1 MSASQVS
8 PSGAPASIH
17 LRVAR
22 AGKFDVD
29 AAGLALTDL
38 AWLGRPADGLEGQ
51 PGARRIAVDLE
62 LPVRDG
68 SSPSPVRKAAL
79 IDLGQPQVE
88 DAGFTLAVSWQSA
101 TLAPLFPV
109 FIGQLRVG
117 PSGLVV
123 DGRYTPP
130 FGRLGLVIDATLLR
144 FVARRTAQAFLERVA
159 AHLDGLLPADN
170 GQDPLTSG

>member
-8 PSGAPASIH
+8 ATGNPASVH

-29 AAGLALTDL
+29 AARRALKDP
-38 AWLGRPADGLEGQ
+38 AWLGRPADGLAGQ

-79 IDLGQPQVE
+79 IDLGLPQVE
-88 DAGFTLAVSWQSA
+88 DAGLTVAVSWQSA

-117 PSGLVV
+117 PGGLVV

-159 AHLDGLLPADN
+159 THFEGQLPAD
-170 GQDPLTSG
+170 SGKTP